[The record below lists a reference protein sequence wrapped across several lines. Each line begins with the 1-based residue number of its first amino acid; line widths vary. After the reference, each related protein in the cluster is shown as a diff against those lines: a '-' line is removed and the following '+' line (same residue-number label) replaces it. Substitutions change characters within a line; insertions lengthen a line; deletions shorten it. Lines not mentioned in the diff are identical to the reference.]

1 MASHTTAAPQT
12 MADCAKIIADNNIH
26 TVECLFTDTWGIP
39 RGKRLPV
46 AQFLSG
52 AGFSIAAVAFSWNF
66 RSDIEPTPWAEL
78 DSEFPDMKAVPDLQ
92 SFRLAG
98 WSEGMATVMCDMTD
112 GHSGEPIALDGRGM
126 VKKTIAQYQDL
137 GYDINL
143 ATELEFHLFD
153 ENWTPISDKSFCYSM
168 DRADELEAV
177 IGGIRAA
184 LTNSGIEV
192 EASNV
197 EYGPSQVEINL
208 KYDRALA
215 MLDNTILF
223 RHIVRRVARQHGLNA
238 TFMAKPING
247 GAGSGMHVHQSI
259 TDGNGKNLFAA
270 KDSSDHPVHSDLM
283 RRYLSGVM
291 AHHLDLQL
299 IALPTINDYKR
310 IVDYSFSPT
319 QVCWGLDNRL
329 VGVRCI
335 TDAGP
340 GTRLEVRWAA
350 ADANPYL
357 VAQGY
362 LQAGLDGILNDLPL
376 QSASSGDPHV
386 DTSLARVAPSLG
398 AALENFTASAWNV
411 TCFGQD
417 FVDTY
422 AVMQANELASFAAWV
437 TDWETQRYRD
447 VI

>member
-1 MASHTTAAPQT
+1 MGSRSTPAPQSL
-12 MADCAKIIADNNIH
+12 ADCATIIRDNNIH

-46 AQFLSG
+46 EQFLSG
-52 AGFSIAAVAFSWNF
+52 AGFSMAAVAFSWNF
-66 RSDIEPTPWAEL
+66 RSEIEPTPWAEM
-78 DSEFPDMKAVPDLQ
+78 DSEFADMRAVPDLQ

-98 WSEGMATVMCDMTD
+98 WSEGMASVMCDMHD
-112 GHSGEPIALDGRGM
+112 GVTGEPIALDGRGM
-126 VKKTIAQYQDL
+126 VKKTIAEYRAL
-137 GYDINL
+137 GYEIDL

-153 ENWTPISDKSFCYSM
+153 ENWVPISDKSFCYSM
-168 DRADELEAV
+168 DRADELEGV
-177 IGGIRAA
+177 IGGIRKA
-184 LTNSGIEV
+184 LTDSGIAV

-247 GAGSGMHVHQSI
+247 GAGSGMHVHQSL
-259 TDGNGKNLFAA
+259 TDANGNNLFAA
-270 KDSSDHPVHSDLM
+270 KDSESHPVHSDLM
-283 RRYLSGVM
+283 RRYLSGIM

-376 QSASSGDPHV
+376 QEISTGDPHV
-386 DTSLARVAPSLG
+386 DASLTRVAPSLEI
-398 AALENFTASAWNV
+398 ALQNFVASTWNV
-411 TCFGQD
+411 KCFGKN
-417 FVDTY
+417 FVETF
-422 AVMQANELASFAAWV
+422 AVMQTHELETFAAWV
-437 TDWETQRYRD
+437 SDWETQRYRD
-447 VI
+447 VM